1 MLKDLTVLMT
11 GAGAPGAPGI
21 IKCLRSVEERKIR
34 IVGVDMNPFPSGKA
48 LVDAFYAIPPASSV
62 DFIPAVLDICLQEK
76 VDVVVPIVT
85 RELMKFAE
93 AKNQFLV
100 HGIHVSVLEREVL
113 RIVNDKLLLFE
124 AMKAHNLQTPSY
136 RVIEDVSQ
144 LWDACHELGYPEQPV
159 CIKQTQGNGSR
170 GIRFIDTSKSKYD
183 LFFNEKPNSM
193 YISYEEMEL
202 TLREREK
209 LPKLLVM
216 EYLPG
221 REYTV
226 DILSKE
232 GKIRQIGS
240 RYNAKMLTGN
250 AIESILQFDEAVIAL
265 GRDICK
271 AMNITGNIG
280 VDIKCDS
287 TGVPQ
292 VLEINP
298 RLTGGIVA
306 FAATGINFPYLGIKQ
321 LLEEPFEVPAVNYDG
336 TRMIRRWEEMFFDR
350 DGNKIIF

>member
-1 MLKDLTVLMT
+1 MKNLNILLT

-21 IKCLRSVEERKIR
+21 IKCFRSVKERGIR
-34 IVGVDMNPFPSGKA
+34 IVGVDMNPFPSGRA
-48 LVDAFYAIPPASSV
+48 LVDVFYTVPPASSD
-62 DFIPAVLDICLQEK
+62 DFIPAILDICLREK
-76 VDVVVPIVT
+76 VDVVIPIVT

-93 AKNQFLV
+93 AKSQFKNY
-100 HGIHVSVLEREVL
+100 GILISVLDKDIL
-113 RIVNDKLLLFE
+113 DIVNDKLHLLD
-124 AMKAHNLQTPSY
+124 ALTAHGIQTPQY
-136 RVIEDVSQ
+136 RVIKDVSELRQ
-144 LWDACHELGYPEQPV
+144 ACEELGYPEQPV

-170 GIRFIDTSKSKYD
+170 GIRFIDKSKSRYD
-183 LFFNEKPNSM
+183 LFINEKPNSM

-306 FAATGINFPYLGIKQ
+306 FAATGINFPYLGIK
-321 LLEEPFEVPAVNYDG
+321 LLLGEPFEVHDIDYDG
-336 TRMIRRWEEMFFDR
+336 VKMVRRWEEEFFDIN
-350 DGNKIIF
+350 GNKIAF